1 MNIFDSTTTTPDFF
15 KIINGY
21 QFNRVTADEI
31 VKEGFL
37 GNELVYACVSSLAQ
51 ACSTTPL
58 KLMNGDD
65 VVPEQDPVYQMFFNE
80 WNSKYGKVE
89 SMYQLFINL
98 FLHGKAYTLKKS
110 EMVGF
115 ETNELWVLPT
125 QAVEPSQANISFFDD
140 VAYYKFTDQ
149 TTIHKYFTEELI
161 ILEYYDPSILQPEQL
176 GLSPL
181 QSVWET
187 VAASNNRATA
197 EKAMLK
203 NRGIAGLISPKASSG
218 DAGALGFSNK
228 VMEVVRKAFVGITGG
243 ADKFNKVE
251 VVEQAVDF
259 TQLGM
264 NANDLKIIET
274 QLPQL
279 RTVCRALNLPPQL
292 FGDFQS
298 SQYANYKEANKA
310 MYTNAVIPNVKQFIN
325 QFQKDLFSSVNA
337 ITGQDY
343 SLRIATEDIM
353 ALNKTKTDILREI
366 PNNIS
371 ASLIQDLTPEQREA
385 FRIELGLDT
394 NEGQ

>member
-1 MNIFDSTTTTPDFF
+1 MNIFGTKTTQP
-15 KIINGY
+15 
-21 QFNRVTADEI
+21 QFWNVNTAYNYKRVTADEI

-37 GNELVYACVSSLAQ
+37 GNELVYACVSSLAK

-65 VVPEQDPVYQMFFNE
+65 VVPTQDPVYQMFFNQ
-80 WNSKYGKVE
+80 WNSKQGKNE
-89 SMYQLFINL
+89 AMYQLFINL

-110 EMVGF
+110 EMIGF
-115 ETNELWVLPT
+115 QTNELWVLPT
-125 QAVEPSQANISFFDD
+125 QEVEPSMENTSYFEN
-140 VAYYKFTDQ
+140 VPYYTFSDNTRL
-149 TTIHKYFTEELI
+149 HRYFTEELI
-161 ILEYYDPSILQPEQL
+161 ILEYYDPSQLQPQQS
-176 GLSPL
+176 GLSPI
-181 QSVWET
+181 QAVWE
-187 VAASNNRATA
+187 VIKASNNRATA
-197 EKAMLK
+197 EGAMLK
-203 NRGIAGLISPKASSG
+203 NRGIAGLISPKAASG
-218 DAGALGFSNK
+218 DAGALGFSNS

-264 NANDLKIIET
+264 DSNDLRLIES
-274 QLPQL
+274 QLPHI
-279 RTVCRALNLPPQL
+279 RSVCRVLNLPSQL

-310 MYTNAVIPNVKQFIN
+310 MWTNAVIPNVKTFIN
-325 QFQKDLFSSVNA
+325 QFQKDLFSNINA
-337 ITGQDY
+337 ITGQEY
-343 SLRIATEDIM
+343 SLKIATEDIL
-353 ALNKTKTDILREI
+353 ALNKTKADILKEI

-371 ASLIQDLTPEQREA
+371 AALLQDLTPEQREA